1 MVVAPGWGPAMVGLP
16 ILEKTTNAEGTPE
29 EAAGRLSQIH
39 NPVPEV
45 NPDSMNPNA
54 DPSFQTPV
62 DWSGSGLLGDDD
74 GVWLSWYSMRRCL
87 LLRRSPKDLFF
98 LALLS
103 SLPRGG
109 LG

>member
-1 MVVAPGWGPAMVGLP
+1 MEASHGGGGGKGVVGLP

-45 NPDSMNPNA
+45 NPDSMNQDA

-62 DWSGSGLLGDDD
+62 KIGLAPA
-74 GVWLSWYSMRRCL
+74 CL
-87 LLRRSPKDLFF
+87 EMMMVY
-98 LALLS
+98 
-103 SLPRGG
+103 G
-109 LG
+109 